1 MGIRDPCREEL
12 IGGKEGIAAGA
23 LKDSRDR
30 SGRIQGLGGRQKSGL
45 GRGWVHGDLGN
56 DNYLYHKS

>member
-56 DNYLYHKS
+56 D